1 MTAREQVI
9 RSLTASIEGACERV
23 LAPGS
28 APGSRYYPT
37 AQRERDAAFAA
48 EMLRVLVT
56 VRVTDDGYVPTLP
69 LTRIA
74 ALQERVNCASADV
87 GAEVER

>member
-1 MTAREQVI
+1 MSDARQQVI

-23 LAPGS
+23 LASGG

-48 EMLRVLVT
+48 EMLRVVFEVYAQSVT
-56 VRVTDDGYVPTLP
+56 VAQL
-69 LTRIA
+69 A
-74 ALQERVNCASADV
+74 ALREQVDRACADV
-87 GAEVER
+87 GVEVVR

>member
-1 MTAREQVI
+1 MSDARQQVI

-48 EMLRVLVT
+48 EMLRVLSEVYPDA
-56 VRVTDDGYVPTLP
+56 VGVYTDRLVD
-69 LTRIA
+69 RA
-74 ALQERVNCASADV
+74 CADV
-87 GAEVER
+87 GAEVVR

>member
-23 LAPGS
+23 LASGG

-48 EMLRVLVT
+48 EMLRVLVRAYGDE
-56 VRVTDDGYVPTLP
+56 VSR
-69 LTRIA
+69 
-74 ALQERVNCASADV
+74 ALDKQVDRACADV
-87 GAEVER
+87 GVEVVR

>member
-1 MTAREQVI
+1 MSEARWQVI

-48 EMLRVLVT
+48 EMLSALVE
-56 VRVTDDGYVPTLP
+56 VYGLSMPIVQ
-69 LTRIA
+69 IA
-74 ALQERVNCASADV
+74 ALNTLVKNACADV
-87 GAEVER
+87 GVEVVR

>member
-23 LAPGS
+23 LASGGV
-28 APGSRYYPT
+28 PGSRYYPT

-48 EMLRVLVT
+48 ETLRVLT
-56 VRVTDDGYVPTLP
+56 KAYWLSVTDEQLE
-69 LTRIA
+69 
-74 ALQERVNCASADV
+74 ALREQVDRACADV
-87 GAEVER
+87 GVEVVR